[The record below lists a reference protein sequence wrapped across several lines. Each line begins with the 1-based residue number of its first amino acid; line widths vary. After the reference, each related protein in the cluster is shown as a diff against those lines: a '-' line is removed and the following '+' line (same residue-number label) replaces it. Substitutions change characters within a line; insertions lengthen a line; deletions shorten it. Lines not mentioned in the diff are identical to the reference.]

1 MVMDNKDIQQ
11 KQIETT
17 SQICVEFER
26 DSDSAQEKINI
37 LRQMLRMKEDAA
49 RRLEE
54 FFYKQIM
61 PLRRIGISGISV
73 LGIAE
78 ALEHEIL
85 TTLGEMQVIADRL
98 AIATHIN
105 DIRDGYDNIAN
116 NITDG
121 ISDTLQSL
129 RADKEEAVNSEDALQ
144 RIEWADTWDNL
155 NPEYKQ
161 RIV

>member
-1 MVMDNKDIQQ
+1 MAMDKKDIQQ
-11 KQIETT
+11 KQIDTT
-17 SQICVEFER
+17 SQICIEFER
-26 DSDSAQEKINI
+26 DSDSVQEKINI

-98 AIATHIN
+98 AIATHID

-144 RIEWADTWDNL
+144 RIEWAETWDNL

-161 RIV
+161 RIA

>member
-1 MVMDNKDIQQ
+1 MDKKEIQQ
-11 KQIETT
+11 GQIEATR
-17 SQICVEFER
+17 QICVEFER

-61 PLRRIGISGISV
+61 PLRIIGISGISV

-105 DIRDGYDNIAN
+105 DIRDGYDNIAD

-121 ISDTLQSL
+121 INSTLESL
-129 RADKEEAVNSEDALQ
+129 RADKEEAVNDDDAFQ
-144 RIEWADTWDNL
+144 RIEWAETWESL
-155 NPEYKQ
+155 NYEFKQ